1 MDCSSGSSKT
11 SIACCIGNV
20 LVYQPEYARYDI
32 GIESQDDFG
41 MDCLTFVKLVS
52 INTAVWIR
60 EFLLHSKD
68 DNLFFSSKEY
78 FEELLDT
85 YNHDPCDD
93 EHVS

>member
-1 MDCSSGSSKT
+1 MEHS
-11 SIACCIGNV
+11 
-20 LVYQPEYARYDI
+20 R
-32 GIESQDDFG
+32 
-41 MDCLTFVKLVS
+41 
-52 INTAVWIR
+52 NTAVWIR